1 MQKLLRL
8 FIRYLGAGFFAT
20 LVHLVVFVCM
30 LPYYGPTPSAF
41 YAAVAG
47 ALVAYCL
54 SRHWVFGQRDCNRG
68 RFFITAT
75 RQVLSSTLIVTLLI
89 HWGAPAQLSQLM
101 TMVAVT
107 LQGFTI
113 NYLWVFKHDSKREP
127 LQ

>member
-1 MQKLLRL
+1 MQKVLRL

-20 LVHLVVFVCM
+20 LVHFIVFVCL
-30 LPYYGPTPSAF
+30 LPYYGPTPSTF
-41 YAAVAG
+41 CAAVTG

-54 SRHWVFGQRDCNRG
+54 SRHWVFVQRDCNRG

-75 RQVLSSTLIVTLLI
+75 SQVLSNTLIVTLLT
-89 HWGAPAQLSQLM
+89 HWGVPAQLAQLM

-113 NYLWVFKHDSKREP
+113 NHFWVFKHDSKREP